1 MVIHVKFHGPC
12 CMEESKYTDI
22 WHESMIWLPLGE
34 ILLVGFELIAHLLE
48 KLYICF
54 CYFIAVYYIVIT
66 FISPVSYNETPI
78 ILHSGIILTMI
89 LIGNDIT
96 VFGVE

>member
-12 CMEESKYTDI
+12 CIEESKYTDI
-22 WHESMIWLPLGE
+22 WHESMIWLPLSE

-54 CYFIAVYYIVIT
+54 VILLLFT
-66 FISPVSYNETPI
+66 
-78 ILHSGIILTMI
+78 ILLLRLFPGEIQ
-89 LIGNDIT
+89 
-96 VFGVE
+96 